1 MANGSRMQQ
10 ESEDQG
16 SAGIRVIARAAD
28 ILRALSKH
36 QDGLTLGEI
45 APIVSLPRS
54 TVQRIVKAL
63 EEVNLV
69 IAASPA
75 GGVRLGP
82 ALLALAAS
90 AKEFSI
96 DQFARPIIQQL
107 SRDTGETIDLAILG
121 TDKAVVVDQIAGT
134 HPLVAVSEKGSSLPL
149 HCSASGKV
157 LLAMM
162 PEDRLARIKSRLS
175 LTALTPNSAT
185 TWGQVER
192 EIESVRR
199 NGIACDHEEFRIG
212 ICAVA
217 AGIRGPGDEIAAIS
231 IPVPTERF
239 RSTEEAL
246 TRAILERTQALQ
258 RRI

>member
-1 MANGSRMQQ
+1 MAFKRHKEPQ
-10 ESEDQG
+10 SEDSG
-16 SAGIRVIARAAD
+16 VAGIRVIARAAD
-28 ILRALSKH
+28 ILRSLSKH

-45 APIVSLPRS
+45 AQLVNLPRS

-90 AKEFSI
+90 AKQFSI
-96 DQFARPIIQQL
+96 DEFAKPLILQL
-107 SRDTGETIDLAILG
+107 SKDTGETIDLAIMG
-121 TDKAVVVDQIAGT
+121 TDKAVVVDQIPGT

-157 LLAMM
+157 LLAML
-162 PEDRLARIKSRLS
+162 PEERLARIMNRIPFAS
-175 LTALTPNSAT
+175 LTGNST
-185 TWGQVER
+185 TSRARLEQ
-192 EIESVRR
+192 EIESIRR
-199 NGIACDHEEFRIG
+199 TGIAYDREEFRTG

-217 AGIRGPGDEIAAIS
+217 TGVRGPGNEIAAIS
-231 IPVPTERF
+231 IPVPADRF
-239 RSTEEAL
+239 RANEAAL
-246 TRAILERTQALQ
+246 AKTLMDRTQALQ

>member
-1 MANGSRMQQ
+1 MAITGRQNQ
-10 ESEDQG
+10 ESDDQG

-28 ILRALSKH
+28 ILRALGKH

-45 APIVSLPRS
+45 AQIVGLPRS

-63 EEVNLV
+63 EDVNLV
-69 IAASPA
+69 IAASAA

-82 ALLALAAS
+82 ALIALAAS

-96 DQFARPIIQQL
+96 EEFARPIIQQL

-162 PEDRLARIKSRLS
+162 PQERLAKILSRLAF
-175 LTALTPNSAT
+175 TPLTPNSAASR
-185 TWGQVER
+185 QQLEH
-192 EIESVRR
+192 EIEVVRR
-199 NGIACDHEEFRIG
+199 DGFAYDHEEFRLG

-231 IPVPTERF
+231 IPVPTDRF
-239 RSTEEAL
+239 RATKDAL
-246 TRAILERTQALQ
+246 ARAILDRTQALQ

>member
-1 MANGSRMQQ
+1 MAKSGRQQ
-10 ESEDQG
+10 ESDEQG

-28 ILRALSKH
+28 ILRALGKH
-36 QDGLTLGEI
+36 PDGLTLGEI
-45 APIVSLPRS
+45 APIVALPRS

-69 IAASPA
+69 IAASLT

-82 ALLALAAS
+82 ALIALAAS

-96 DQFARPIIQQL
+96 DEFARPIIQQL

-162 PEDRLARIKSRLS
+162 PEDRLARIKSRLPLS
-175 LTALTPNSAT
+175 ALTPNSAT
-185 TWGQVER
+185 SWQQIER
-192 EIESVRR
+192 NIETVRR
-199 NGIACDHEEFRIG
+199 DGIAYDHEEFRLG

-231 IPVPTERF
+231 IPVPTDRF
-239 RSTEEAL
+239 RATKEDLA
-246 TRAILERTQALQ
+246 RAILERTQALQ
-258 RRI
+258 RRM